1 MPRSV
6 LHLAAEYDPHGRGSE
21 SNAALGTN

>member
-1 MPRSV
+1 V
-6 LHLAAEYDPHGRGSE
+6 LNLTAEYNPHGRGSE